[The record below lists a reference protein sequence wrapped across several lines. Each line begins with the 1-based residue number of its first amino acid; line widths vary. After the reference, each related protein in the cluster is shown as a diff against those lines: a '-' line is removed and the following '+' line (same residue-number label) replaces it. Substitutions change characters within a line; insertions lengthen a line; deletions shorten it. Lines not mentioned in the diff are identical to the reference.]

1 MAQSIEQR
9 LAGYQRRYR
18 ELATELADLGYIAAG
33 SITQRS
39 TRCGTPSCRCTPT
52 RPNSTAPTGSGPP
65 RSTERPSP
73 DASVRPTP
81 SSTTSGSA
89 TTGNYARPS
98 PECGRS
104 PPMPELM
111 ITKANKAKV

>member
-1 MAQSIEQR
+1 MAPSTQQR

-18 ELATELADLGYIAAG
+18 ELAAELADLGYIAAG
-33 SITQRS
+33 SITRRS
-39 TRCGTPSCRCTPT
+39 TRCGTPAAAVTPT

-81 SSTTSGSA
+81 SSTTSG
-89 TTGNYARPS
+89 
-98 PECGRS
+98 
-104 PPMPELM
+104 
-111 ITKANKAKV
+111 